1 MNSMLKPKI
10 KLNINHQSVPQIQT
24 VTSYSCSYD
33 LINDIEPYR
42 KKVVEKLKITEIKSE
57 YIEKLEEILHQ
68 KSIMEAEKLR
78 CMRNSDLYKNLYLA
92 ICRHLIVNLVSGNS
106 INNTHFID
114 QINQGLISLEE
125 AVEMTPQEMYKDRW
139 KVLIDKK
146 LLDIDKSTKDPEA
159 TTDMFSCGKCHRNK
173 CKYFERQDRSADEP
187 MTIHITC
194 CHCGR
199 KWKQ

>member
-1 MNSMLKPKI
+1 MLKPKI
-10 KLNINHQSVPQIQT
+10 KLNINHPIVAAIQPIN
-24 VTSYSCSYD
+24 SHSCTHD
-33 LINDIEPYR
+33 LINDMKPYR
-42 KKVVEKLKITEIKSE
+42 NKVIEKLRSTEIKAE

-78 CMRNSDLYKNLYLA
+78 CTCNSDLYKNLYLA
-92 ICRHLIVNLVSGNS
+92 ICRHIIVNLIIGNS

-114 QINQGLISLEE
+114 EINNGLISLEQ
-125 AVEMTPQEMYKDRW
+125 AVEMAPQEMHKDRW
-139 KVLIDKK
+139 RVLIDKK
-146 LLDIDKSTKDPEA
+146 QMDIDKSTKNPEA
-159 TTDMFSCGKCHRNK
+159 TTDLFWCGKCHRNK

-194 CHCGR
+194 CYCGR